1 MIYQGYEDSEFWHY
15 LGGMPDKVR
24 PNELLSYRGPRSP
37 RLYKICL
44 GQGYLELPQERTLN
58 VLFVDVLF
66 HTEKCLCLYYYL
78 FNVRKVK
85 LSNISRSRKR
95 KETTMGSCTS
105 FTSAPIPFVF

>member
-58 VLFVDVLF
+58 VLFVFWPEKNILSLF
-66 HTEKCLCLYYYL
+66 ALL
-78 FNVRKVK
+78 F
-85 LSNISRSRKR
+85 I
-95 KETTMGSCTS
+95 
-105 FTSAPIPFVF
+105 